1 MFLLY
6 AVKEVTFLWRLVVNG
21 LRSNKKPAVRR
32 VLFVNGGADEI
43 RTRGLCLDRAAC

>member
-32 VLFVNGGADEI
+32 VLFVNGGVCSLASNM
-43 RTRGLCLDRAAC
+43 LMFF